1 MNAIAPAQPASR
13 PPSLIEARRTAP
25 GARRQANVKTNAMPI
40 TKGYR
45 QLVDDAHACIRTLS
59 LG

>member
-1 MNAIAPAQPASR
+1 
-13 PPSLIEARRTAP
+13 TAP
-25 GARRQANVKTNAMPI
+25 GARRQANVRTIATPI